1 MGKGKFNEQSSI
13 DYYKVSK
20 EIISYWNSNNI
31 FEKSISSRSEDK
43 IFPFYEGPPSAN
55 GMPGIHHVMARTIKD
70 IFCRYKTLK
79 GYRVYRKGGWDTH
92 GLPVELQVEKN
103 LGITKDDIGNKI
115 SVEKYN
121 EECKVAVMQ
130 FKEAWEELTES
141 IGYWLDIDDAYITFK
156 NNYIES
162 IWWSLKELYKK
173 GLLYKGYTIQPY
185 SPAAGTGLSSHE
197 LNMPGAYKN
206 IKDTSLTAQF
216 KIQKNKKSQ
225 EIIGDSDCYFLA
237 WTTTPWTLPANNGLA
252 VGEKIKYNLIETF
265 NKYTESK
272 INVIIAEKCI
282 EKFFDSNNLKTSEE
296 LIFDKQNLPYKIL
309 KTFKGKDLIGF
320 DYDQLLPYVKA
331 EKPAFTVVSGDFVT
345 TDEGTGIVHI
355 SLTFGSD
362 DFYVSKKNNLPGIF
376 VKNDKNEDVPIVD
389 KSGKF
394 VKEIIDFA
402 GLQVKAF
409 SDVEGLTTDEQIS
422 IKLKKENK
430 AFDVKKYE
438 HSYPHCWRTDKPIL
452 YYPLE
457 SWFINSTKLKDDFI
471 NKNKDINWQPE
482 STGTG
487 RFGNWLENLVD
498 WNLSRS
504 RFWGTPLPI
513 WRTKDGKDEICI
525 GSINELKSEIKK
537 SVDLGFMKNNI
548 SDNIDLHRPFVD
560 EIILASKEGSP
571 MYRETDII
579 DVWYDSGS
587 MPFAQYHYPFENKDI
602 FEKMFPAKF
611 IAEGV
616 DQTRGWF
623 FTLHAISIMLFGKV
637 SYENVI
643 SNGLVL
649 DKDGNK
655 MSKRLGNAI
664 DPFEVIKKFGPDA
677 TRLYMVI
684 NSNPWDNLKFDI
696 DGISEILRKFFG
708 TLNNTYNFFALY
720 ANIDGFTGNEKLIP
734 YEKRSY
740 EDKWIISKLNSLIKF
755 VEDKLDN
762 YDPTKSSRQIN
773 KFINDDLSNWYIRL
787 NRKRFWKGDL
797 TQDKLMAYQTLL
809 ECLYKISIISSPF
822 IPFYSE
828 KLFKNLNAFNISN
841 SESVHLLEFPKVDSE
856 RISEVLERKM
866 SYAQSISSLVHSI
879 RKKEKI
885 RVRQPL
891 SKISIP
897 MKSLDMENEIKDV
910 EKIILSEINVKEIEY
925 VHDNSK
931 VFTKKIKPNY
941 KELGSIHG
949 KNMKIVA
956 ERISSMTQDEITQ
969 LEKDESINLE
979 LDGGLKLDLLLNQV
993 EILFGQI
1000 EGKQVA
1006 SNDTFTIALD
1016 ISIDNDLLAEGVSR
1030 EFINKIQN
1038 QRKEIKLE
1046 VTDKIEIY
1054 ISNHSKEIN
1063 SFLLKH
1069 KDFICNETQSI
1080 NLITTENIDMPSIM
1094 DIDIASNEVALTEVQ
1109 FKIKKV

>member
-115 SVEKYN
+115 SVKKYN

-309 KTFKGKDLIGF
+309 KTFKGKDLVGF

-471 NKNKDINWQPE
+471 IKNKDINWQPE

-587 MPFAQYHYPFENKDI
+587 MPFAQYHYPFENKDV
-602 FEKMFPAKF
+602 FDKMFPAKF

-655 MSKRLGNAI
+655 MSKRLGNAV

-797 TQDKLMAYQTLL
+797 TEDKLMAYQTLL

-1080 NLITTENIDMPSIM
+1080 NLITTDNIDMPSIM
-1094 DIDIASNEVALTEVQ
+1094 DIDIASNEVALTEVK

>member
-1 MGKGKFNEQSSI
+1 MGKRKFNEEGSI
-13 DYYKVSK
+13 NYYDISK
-20 EIISYWNSNNI
+20 QIIDYWNSNKI
-31 FEKSISSRSEDK
+31 FEKSINTRPKNK

-92 GLPVELQVEKN
+92 GLPVELQVEKK
-103 LGITKDDIGNKI
+103 LGITKDDIGSKI

-121 EECKVAVMQ
+121 EECKIAVMQ
-130 FKEAWEELTES
+130 YKEAWEELTES

-162 IWWSLKELYKK
+162 IWWSLKELYNK
-173 GLLYKGYTIQPY
+173 GLLYKGYTIQPF

-197 LNMPGAYKN
+197 LNMPGAYKD

-216 KIQKNKKSQ
+216 KIENNSKSFD
-225 EIIGDSDCYFLA
+225 IIGKNSCYFLA

-252 VGEKIKYNLIETF
+252 VGIKIDYVLLETF
-265 NKYTESK
+265 NKYTEKK
-272 INVIIAEKCI
+272 INVILAEKCI
-282 EKFFDSNNLKTSEE
+282 EKFFDINNQKTEGD
-296 LIFDKQNLPYKIL
+296 IVFNKQKIEYKIL
-309 KTFKGKDLIGF
+309 KSIKGNRLVGL
-320 DYDQLLPYVKA
+320 DYEQLMPYVNA
-331 EKPAFTVVSGDFVT
+331 EKPAFTVVNGDFVT
-345 TDEGTGIVHI
+345 TEEGTGIVHI

-362 DFYVSKKNNLPGIF
+362 DFFVSRKNNLPGIF

-394 VKEIIDFA
+394 VDQITDFA
-402 GLQVKAF
+402 GMQVKSF
-409 SDVEGLTTDEQIS
+409 SDIEGLTTDEQIS

-457 SWFINSTKLKDDFI
+457 SWFINSTKLKEDLI
-471 NKNKDINWQPE
+471 NKNKEINWQPE
-482 STGTG
+482 STGSG

-513 WRTKDGKDEICI
+513 WRTKDGKEEICI

-537 SVDLGFMKNNI
+537 SVELGLMKSNI
-548 SDNIDLHRPFVD
+548 SENLDLHRPFVD
-560 EIILASKEGSP
+560 DIILASKKGYP
-571 MYRETDII
+571 MYREKDII

-587 MPFAQYHYPFENKDI
+587 MPFAQYHYPFENQET

-664 DPFEVIKKFGPDA
+664 DPFEVIKKYGPDA

-696 DGISEILRKFFG
+696 DGISEIVRKFFG

-720 ANIDGFTGNEKLIP
+720 ANIDGFTGDEKIVP
-734 YEKRSY
+734 YDKRSF
-740 EDKWIISKLNSLIKF
+740 EDKWIISKLNSLISF
-755 VEDKLDN
+755 VELKLDD
-762 YDPTKSSRQIN
+762 YDPTKASRAIN
-773 KFINDDLSNWYIRL
+773 KFLNDDLSNWYIRL

-797 TQDKLMAYQTLL
+797 SEDKLMAYQTLF

-822 IPFYSE
+822 TPFYSE
-828 KLFKNLNAFNISN
+828 KLFQNLNEFSVSE
-841 SESVHLLEFPKVDSE
+841 SESVHLLDFPIVDNKT
-856 RISEVLERKM
+856 ISESLERKM
-866 SYAQSISSLVHSI
+866 LYAQSISSLVHSI

-897 MKSLDMENEIKDV
+897 IKSSVIEKDINDV
-910 EKIILSEINVKEIEY
+910 QGIILSEVNVKEIEY
-925 VHDNSK
+925 VYDNSK
-931 VFTKKIKPNY
+931 VFIKKIKPNY
-941 KELGSIHG
+941 KELGSVHG
-949 KNMKIVA
+949 KNMKLVA
-956 ERISSMTQDEITQ
+956 TRISKMSQDEINH
-969 LEKDESINLE
+969 LENKNSINIE
-979 LDGGLKLDLLLNQV
+979 LDNNETIELSINQV
-993 EILFGQI
+993 EILFGEI

-1006 SNDTFTIALD
+1006 SN
-1016 ISIDNDLLAEGVSR
+1016 
-1030 EFINKIQN
+1030 
-1038 QRKEIKLE
+1038 
-1046 VTDKIEIY
+1046 
-1054 ISNHSKEIN
+1054 
-1063 SFLLKH
+1063 
-1069 KDFICNETQSI
+1069 IC
-1080 NLITTENIDMPSIM
+1080 LP
-1094 DIDIASNEVALTEVQ
+1094 LH
-1109 FKIKKV
+1109 

>member
-162 IWWSLKELYKK
+162 VWWSLKELYKK

-309 KTFKGKDLIGF
+309 KTFKGKDLVGF

-841 SESVHLLEFPKVDSE
+841 SESVHLLEFPKVDNE

-1080 NLITTENIDMPSIM
+1080 NLITTENIDMPSMM
-1094 DIDIASNEVALTEVQ
+1094 DIDIASNEVALTEVK

>member
-115 SVEKYN
+115 SVKKYN

-587 MPFAQYHYPFENKDI
+587 MPFAQYHYPFENKDV
-602 FEKMFPAKF
+602 FDKMFPAKF

-797 TQDKLMAYQTLL
+797 TEDKLMAYQTLL

-969 LEKDESINLE
+969 LEKNESINLE

-1080 NLITTENIDMPSIM
+1080 NLITTDNIDMPSIM
-1094 DIDIASNEVALTEVQ
+1094 DIDIASNEVALTEVK